1 MLGFGKRG
9 FIQNL
14 KQDESLEMPLA
25 FPARASWPPQ
35 QAPTI

>member
-1 MLGFGKRG
+1 MLGLGKRG

-14 KQDESLEMPLA
+14 KQGESLEMPLA
-25 FPARASWPPQ
+25 FRARASWLPR